1 MTEGTRPNDWTAEFI
16 TPAWDEDVTES
27 QPSPHLRREFDVLGE
42 LSSRQA
48 VHHGPWLYQ
57 AEINGQRVSE
67 DVLRPGWTSYR
78 RRLYYQT
85 YDVTATVRS
94 GVNAIGVILPDG
106 LARGNLGF
114 R

>member
-1 MTEGTRPNDWTAEFI
+1 
-16 TPAWDEDVTES
+16 V
-27 QPSPHLRREFDVLGE
+27 
-42 LSSRQA
+42 
-48 VHHGPWLYQ
+48 YQ

-78 RRLYYQT
+78 RRLCYQT

-94 GVNAIGVILPDG
+94 GANAIGVVLADG
-106 LARGNLGF
+106 WASGNLGF